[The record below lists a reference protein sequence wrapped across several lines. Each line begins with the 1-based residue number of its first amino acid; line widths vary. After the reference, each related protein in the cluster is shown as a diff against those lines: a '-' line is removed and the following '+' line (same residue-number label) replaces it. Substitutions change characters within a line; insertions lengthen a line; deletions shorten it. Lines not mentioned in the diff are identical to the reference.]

1 MKLFRKKASL
11 TAYSLVLSLYTLAAF
26 HVPFFS
32 HALQRIQGGF
42 NGVLIIASAAV
53 LLLCMDFLLYHL
65 LAWLGRIIGKI
76 IICLTLIGDAVML
89 FGVNAYDVLVTDE
102 MMGNV
107 LNTQYSE
114 VSGFFSWEPVLY
126 ILVLGVL
133 PSVYVL
139 GRKVEY
145 GSWKRMLAS
154 AGITVGLF
162 VAVIFGN
169 MKNWP
174 WIDRNSTELGSLL
187 MPWSYI
193 INTFRYYAAER
204 EKNQQEILL
213 PDPVAVSDSRDVC
226 VLFIGESARGDRFSL
241 LGYERETIPLTSKDG
256 VRAYQGW
263 ASATYTR
270 AGVKAIL
277 EPMDTPDLYEIIPNY
292 LQRTAGAD
300 VIWRTH
306 NWGEPPVH
314 TEKYYTFNVLQNKY
328 PRADARY
335 DGLLLEGLR
344 DEIMTSDS
352 TKVFIVI
359 HAYTNHGP
367 SYNTNY
373 PEGFEVFTPVCN
385 TVEMSNTSP
394 EELNNA
400 YDNSIL
406 YTDYLIHRVIEIL
419 KTVPDRRCMML
430 IVSDHGE
437 SLGENNLYR
446 HGVPL
451 SMAPK
456 EQLDIPLLLWTSDK
470 SLAYKDLP
478 EVGQHH
484 VFHTILHFMGVDSPA
499 FNEELCI
506 FAP

>member
-32 HALQRIQGGF
+32 HALQHIEGGF
-42 NGVLIIASAAV
+42 NGAFIIGTAAL
-53 LLLCMDFLLYHL
+53 LLLCMDFLLYYL
-65 LAWLGRIIGKI
+65 LAWCGRFIGKCVI
-76 IICLTLIGDAVML
+76 AFTLIGDAIML

-107 LNTQYSE
+107 INTQSSE
-114 VSGFFSWEPVLY
+114 IKGFLSWEPFLY
-126 ILVLGVL
+126 ILMLGVL
-133 PSVYVL
+133 PCIYVF
-139 GRKVEY
+139 GRKLEY

-154 AGITVGLF
+154 VGVTVGLF
-162 VAVIFGN
+162 VAALFGN

-193 INTFRYYAAER
+193 INSFRFWAGER
-204 EKNQQEILL
+204 EKNQKEILL
-213 PDPVAVSDSRDVC
+213 PDATAVSDSPDVC
-226 VLFIGESARGDRFSL
+226 VLFIGESARLDRFSL
-241 LGYERETIPLTSKDG
+241 LGYERETNRYTVQDG
-256 VRAYQGW
+256 VKAYPGK

-277 EPMDTPDLYEIIPNY
+277 EPMDVPELYEILPNY
-292 LQRTAGAD
+292 LQRAGAD

-314 TEKYYTFNVLQNKY
+314 TSQYYTFADLAKRY
-328 PRADARY
+328 PDADARY
-335 DGLLLEGLR
+335 DGLLLEGLKE
-344 DEIMTSDS
+344 EIEASDS
-352 TKVFIVI
+352 TKVFVVI

-373 PEGFEVFTPVCN
+373 PPEFEVFTPVCN
-385 TVEMSNTSP
+385 TVEMSQTSP

-400 YDNSIL
+400 YDNSIV
-406 YTDYLIHRVIEIL
+406 YADYLLHQVIEVL
-419 KTVPDRRCMML
+419 RSLDRRSL
-430 IVSDHGE
+430 LLFVSDHGE
-437 SLGENNLYR
+437 SLGENNLYM
-446 HGVPL
+446 HGVPY

-456 EQLDIPLLLWTSDK
+456 EQLEIPMVLWSSD
-470 SLAYKDLP
+470 STLRYKDLP

-484 VFHTILHFMGVDSPA
+484 VFHTVLRFMGVDSPA